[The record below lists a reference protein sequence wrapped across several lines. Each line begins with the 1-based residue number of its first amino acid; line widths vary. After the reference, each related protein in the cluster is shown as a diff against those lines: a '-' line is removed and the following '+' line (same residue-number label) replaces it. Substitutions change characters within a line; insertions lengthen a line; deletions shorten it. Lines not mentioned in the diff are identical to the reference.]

1 MTVPELVDMLLKIPE
16 EKRQEVLRKHEKD
29 SHMPARKKITA
40 WQRTVN
46 CKLFRYA
53 RYFLRSEFNFHAIGG
68 KDSPDTFNLQMG

>member
-1 MTVPELVDMLLKIPE
+1 M
-16 EKRQEVLRKHEKD
+16 
-29 SHMPARKKITA
+29 KKITA